1 MNNFKT
7 NTRFS
12 KPVDQWFSDVI
23 KKQQLL
29 FGPIRILFENFLQFS
44 ITHPIQYIL
53 KLGKSSGFIHA
64 FNAVY
69 GMRGGRGL
77 ERLGMCECKF
87 APRFLSVIVV
97 YKRIEGFNPLS
108 CLGFT
113 NIVKPYSSQPVKRL

>member
-1 MNNFKT
+1 M
-7 NTRFS
+7 
-12 KPVDQWFSDVI
+12 
-23 KKQQLL
+23 
-29 FGPIRILFENFLQFS
+29 
-44 ITHPIQYIL
+44 L

-69 GMRGGRGL
+69 GMGGGRVGGGVG
-77 ERLGMCECKF
+77 ERLGVYECKF

-113 NIVKPYSSQPVKRL
+113 NIVKPHSSQPIKRL

>member
-1 MNNFKT
+1 M
-7 NTRFS
+7 
-12 KPVDQWFSDVI
+12 
-23 KKQQLL
+23 
-29 FGPIRILFENFLQFS
+29 
-44 ITHPIQYIL
+44 L

-69 GMRGGRGL
+69 GMGGGGGGG

-87 APRFLSVIVV
+87 VPRFSSVIVV

-113 NIVKPYSSQPVKRL
+113 KIVKPHSSQPVKRL